1 MARPLRIE
9 SEGGLYH
16 VTARGNAGA
25 NIYLEDSD
33 RERFLEI
40 LGNSVERFRWICH
53 VYCLLGNHYH
63 LLVETPEPNLSRGM
77 QYLNGVYTQWFN
89 RKHGRY
95 GHLFQG
101 RFKSIVVEKESYLLE
116 LARYI
121 VLNPVRAGL
130 ARSAREWR
138 WSSYRATAGQV
149 EVPGFLTTDW
159 LLSQF
164 GRSRL
169 AASRAYKT
177 FVRQGRGIDVGEDAV
192 SGVLMGSEAFIRQ
205 MRPLLTD
212 VTENREYRRNERLT
226 VRPTL
231 DDLFHDVADKP
242 TRNVRIYEAVR
253 VHDYR
258 LKEVGD
264 HLGLCYSTISLIA
277 KRVAESQKP

>member
-212 VTENREYRRNERLT
+212 VTENREYRRSERLT